1 MSAIYVYPELE
12 AIFIHMPKCGGQ
24 SIQSYFDCLT
34 KSKKQFHGH
43 IPEQYQNYWKF
54 TIVRNPAD
62 RLISAWTYCQKMKW
76 FPKPRILPRW
86 KNSSS
91 LHQFLKLLERWKDRP
106 VSPINFREFREIPEF
121 MSVHHAAAMTHPDR
135 CISRLDYVGRFEVFP
150 NVIEELSKRFGFKID
165 NRHCNRTEHADFK
178 NYYDLS
184 LKKKVNEFFAEDFS
198 RFCYPLFE
206 LTSD

>member
-1 MSAIYVYPELE
+1 MIKQDHLHQISFEYHIREIKTFFNLRQNSIFYEQKPITRDDLDQPMSAIYVYPELE
-12 AIFIHMPKCGGQ
+12 TIFILMPKCGGQ

-43 IPEQYQNYWKF
+43 IPEKYQSYWKF

-91 LHQFLKLLERWKDRP
+91 RQQFLKLLERWKDRP
-106 VSPINFREFREIPEF
+106 VSPINFREFREITNLCRYTTLPQ
-121 MSVHHAAAMTHPDR
+121 
-135 CISRLDYVGRFEVFP
+135 
-150 NVIEELSKRFGFKID
+150 
-165 NRHCNRTEHADFK
+165 
-178 NYYDLS
+178 
-184 LKKKVNEFFAEDFS
+184 
-198 RFCYPLFE
+198 
-206 LTSD
+206 